1 MLKVCWINSS
11 AWGDNMRSVIAKQYF
26 PVSIGIQGENKAVQV
41 LFPIESLLEDVE
53 NKEYT
58 LLIRRDDGTEP
69 YTPELVSVS
78 ESGSF
83 LVWIPTFND
92 TRKACTMCAEIKAV
106 GNNRK
111 ERSATYHFTVEKS
124 VEYANDI

>member
-1 MLKVCWINSS
+1 
-11 AWGDNMRSVIAKQYF
+11 MRSVIAKQYF

-53 NKEYT
+53 TKEYT

-78 ESGSF
+78 ETGSF

-92 TRKACTMCAEIKAV
+92 TRKACALCAEIKAAW
-106 GNNRK
+106 NNRK
-111 ERSATYHFTVEKS
+111 KISATYHLKVEDS
-124 VEYANDI
+124 VEYANEI